1 MKQQVWNSLIANNS
15 KNRKRA
21 ISTLFEDK
29 TRFKKFSAEGAGLF
43 FDFSKTNIDLEAKN
57 LLFQLIEYSNVK
69 NKRKEMFSGEIIN
82 KSEKRA
88 VLHFA
93 LRSNAETLGQECQ
106 DSFQRIATTRIRM
119 EQFASNV
126 RSGKVATIE
135 NDKFTDVVNIGI
147 GGSDL
152 GPKMVALA
160 LAPYHDGPKC
170 HFVSNIDSA
179 DIADTLKHLNP
190 KTTLVIIAS
199 KTFTTIETITNAQAA
214 ILWLKR
220 GIAGDIGQHLVGVSS
235 ALIEATKMGIA
246 TDRIFSFP
254 DSIGG
259 RYSIWGPIGLSVM
272 IAIGVDNFL
281 DFLSGAEEMD
291 DHFLYAEP
299 NQNLPML
306 LGMVG
311 LWHRNVC
318 EYSTR
323 AILPYEHRLS
333 YLPAYL
339 QQLDMES
346 NGKSTSMDGNIL
358 IGETA
363 PIVWGAIGTNG
374 QHAFFQM
381 LHQGTSVVPC
391 EFLVGAAGHESDL
404 EHQHQ
409 LLITNCL
416 AQSESLM
423 VGDQNKKLAKSFP
436 GNRPSTTIL
445 YPKLTPKVLG
455 ALIALYEHRTFVEG
469 SVWNVNSFDQ
479 WGVELGKKMAKELLP
494 MLKPETN
501 FDTLNGSTAGLL
513 QKILGY

>member
-15 KNRKRA
+15 KNRKRT

-29 TRFKKFSAEGAGLF
+29 TRFKEFSAEGAGLF

-57 LLFQLIEYSNVK
+57 LLFQLIEHSNVR

-93 LRSNAETLGQECQ
+93 LRSNAETLGEECQ
-106 DSFQRIATTRIRM
+106 DSFQGIATTRIRM

-220 GIAGDIGQHLVGVSS
+220 GITGDIGQHLVGVSS

-299 NQNLPML
+299 NQN
-306 LGMVG
+306 
-311 LWHRNVC
+311 
-318 EYSTR
+318 
-323 AILPYEHRLS
+323 
-333 YLPAYL
+333 
-339 QQLDMES
+339 Q
-346 NGKSTSMDGNIL
+346 
-358 IGETA
+358 
-363 PIVWGAIGTNG
+363 
-374 QHAFFQM
+374 
-381 LHQGTSVVPC
+381 
-391 EFLVGAAGHESDL
+391 
-404 EHQHQ
+404 
-409 LLITNCL
+409 
-416 AQSESLM
+416 
-423 VGDQNKKLAKSFP
+423 
-436 GNRPSTTIL
+436 
-445 YPKLTPKVLG
+445 
-455 ALIALYEHRTFVEG
+455 
-469 SVWNVNSFDQ
+469 
-479 WGVELGKKMAKELLP
+479 
-494 MLKPETN
+494 
-501 FDTLNGSTAGLL
+501 
-513 QKILGY
+513 

>member
-1 MKQQVWNSLIANNS
+1 MKQQVWDSLIDNNS
-15 KNRKRA
+15 KHKKRK

-29 TRFKKFSAEGAGLF
+29 SRFKKFSAEGAGLF

-57 LLFQLIEYSNVK
+57 LLVQLIENSNIP

-88 VLHFA
+88 ALHFA
-93 LRSNAETLGQECQ
+93 LRSNDEILGEECQ
-106 DSFQRIATTRIRM
+106 DSLQGIATTRIQM
-119 EQFASNV
+119 EQFVSNV

-135 NDKFTDVVNIGI
+135 NKKFTDVINIGI

-152 GPKMVALA
+152 GPKMVAAA
-160 LAPYHDGPKC
+160 LRPYHDGPKC
-170 HFVSNIDSA
+170 HFVSNIDGA
-179 DIADTLKHLNP
+179 DVADTLKYLNP
-190 KTTLVIIAS
+190 KRTLVIIAS
-199 KTFTTIETITNAQAA
+199 KTFTTIETITNAQSV
-214 ILWLKR
+214 ISWLKR
-220 GIAGDIGQHLVGVSS
+220 GISGDITQHLVGVSS
-235 ALIEATKMGIA
+235 ALSEAKKMGIA
-246 TDRIFSFP
+246 TERIFSFP

-272 IAIGVDNFL
+272 IAVGVDNFL
-281 DFLSGAEEMD
+281 DFLSGAEKMD
-291 DHFLYAEP
+291 EHFLYAEP
-299 NQNLPML
+299 NQNLPIL

-318 EYSTR
+318 KYSTR

-346 NGKSTSMDGNIL
+346 NGKSTSVDGNIL

-363 PIVWGAIGTNG
+363 PVVWGDVGTNG

-381 LHQGTSVVPC
+381 LHQGTSIVPC
-391 EFLVGAAGHESDL
+391 EFLVGASGHEPDL
-404 EHQHQ
+404 KHQHH
-409 LLITNCL
+409 LLIANCL

-423 VGDQNKKLAKSFP
+423 VGDQNENLAKSFS

-469 SVWNVNSFDQ
+469 TVWNVNSFDQ

-494 MLKPETN
+494 MLRPETN
-501 FDTLNGSTAGLL
+501 SGTLNGSTAGLL
-513 QKILGY
+513 QKILRY